1 MSMRC
6 HAFIVFSDLKGFSKL
21 GEEQVAA
28 VQKALFAPLSQ
39 KVGRFKEKNVAL
51 TWNTWGDAI
60 FTAFTSGKYAVDFML
75 EYRDFYRAFDFEAIG
90 LPTLQPRIAGHFGE
104 VEVFDDPLLGVINI
118 LGVNVNTTARIEPV
132 TRAGEIFV
140 TSDFKEAIERL
151 PAGKPDVKFDVLGVI
166 TLAKDFGEREVF
178 RLARQREPAQIIDKV
193 FKQDLLS
200 YLPDVAPLS
209 EEEIDRLKFYKAA
222 PNTETLR
229 ELVDRIDESI
239 SSPMFL
245 LEVADLEKKRGLYTE
260 SLALV
265 EHLER
270 LTIQVDGINVY
281 PMRHKVRL
289 LQIKANVLTRLG
301 RYEDASDV
309 VYGLWQAGHH
319 DAETLSML
327 AAQYKRRALYAGN
340 ADFDPAAMNFELLH
354 RAKNLY
360 LEAFRIEIDNYY
372 PVINAAY
379 LYKIIGG
386 GETGRGTKL
395 ASYIVSAWGNNKG
408 KSWWIDATLAE
419 AELLQDAYEEATQAF
434 VEAVEQHKPNAFEKQ
449 ATLEQILLYAKV
461 HRCEVEVAPI
471 VELLS

>member
-1 MSMRC
+1 MRYQ
-6 HAFIVFSDLKGFSKL
+6 AFIVFSDLKGFSKL

-28 VQKALFAPLSQ
+28 VQKTLFSPLSQ
-39 KVGRFKEKNVAL
+39 KVARFMENGVAL

-60 FTAFTSGKYAVDFML
+60 FTAFTAGKDAVEFML
-75 EYRDFYRAFDFEAIG
+75 EYRDFFRTFNFETAG

-104 VEVFDDPLLGVINI
+104 VEVFNDPLLGMINI
-118 LGVNVNTTARIEPV
+118 LGVNVNTAARIEPV

-140 TSDFKEAIERL
+140 TSEFKDAIEKL
-151 PAGKPDVKFDVLGVI
+151 PTGKLNVKFEILGTI
-166 TLAKDFGEREVF
+166 KLAKDFGERDVF
-178 RLARQREPAQIIDKV
+178 RLARQKEPSQIIDKV
-193 FKQDLLS
+193 IKHNLLS
-200 YLPDVAPLS
+200 YLPDVGPSS
-209 EEEIDRLKFYKAA
+209 EEEVERLKFYKTA
-222 PNTETLR
+222 PSIVSLQ
-229 ELVDRIDESI
+229 ELVSRIDESI

-265 EHLER
+265 EYLEKY
-270 LTIQVDGINVY
+270 TIQVDGIAVY
-281 PMRHKVRL
+281 PLRHRVRL

-340 ADFDPAAMNFELLH
+340 MEFDPKAINYELLH

-386 GETGRGTKL
+386 GETGKGTKL
-395 ASYIVSAWGNNKG
+395 ASYIVSAWGNNAG
-408 KSWWIDATLAE
+408 ESWWLDATLAE
-419 AELLQDAYEEATQAF
+419 AELLQDAYEEANAAF
-434 VEAVEQHKPNAFEKQ
+434 TESVKLHKPNVFEKQ
-449 ATLEQILLYAKV
+449 ATLEQILLYSKV
-461 HRCEVEVAPI
+461 HNCEAEVAPI
-471 VELLS
+471 IDLLRM